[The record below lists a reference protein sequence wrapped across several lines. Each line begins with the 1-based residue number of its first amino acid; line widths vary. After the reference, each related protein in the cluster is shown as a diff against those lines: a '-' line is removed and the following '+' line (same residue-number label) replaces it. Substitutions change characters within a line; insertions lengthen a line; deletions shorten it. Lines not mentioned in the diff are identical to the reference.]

1 MRNIIFFLYKYYTFM
16 LFLGLELLSFII
28 IYRYNNY
35 QKASFLNYTGAVS
48 SGFYNAVNSTTS
60 YFNLKNV
67 NDSLQAENARLRSQL
82 LNAFYQNSFTITKIS
97 DTTYKQQYEYISASV
112 VNNSVTKRNN
122 YITLDKG
129 SEHSIEKGMGVICS
143 NGIVGTVQYV
153 SRNYSV
159 VLSFLNSQANLSVK
173 VKKNNAFGS
182 LVWEGDDPGEA
193 RLKDVNK
200 HVQIAVNDE
209 IVTSNYSTIYP
220 EGIPVGTISNHY
232 LDDGENFHSIHVKL
246 NTDFGTLK
254 SVYVI
259 RNLLKN
265 QQQDI
270 EALANPEQH

>member
-1 MRNIIFFLYKYYTFM
+1 M
-16 LFLGLELLSFII
+16 LFIGLELLSFII

-35 QKASFLNYTGAVS
+35 QKASFLNYTGSVS
-48 SGFYNAVNSTTS
+48 SGFYNAVNNTTS

-129 SEHSIEKGMGVICS
+129 SEHGIEKGMGVICG
-143 NGIVGTVQYV
+143 NGIVGTVQFV

-159 VLSFLNSQANLSVK
+159 VLSFLNSQSNLSVK

-193 RLKDVNK
+193 KLKDVNK
-200 HVQIAVNDE
+200 HVKIAVNDD

-232 LDDGENFHSIHVKL
+232 LDDGENFHSIDIKL

-259 RNLLKN
+259 RNLLKY
-265 QQQDI
+265 QQQSI
-270 EALANPEQH
+270 EALANPEKH